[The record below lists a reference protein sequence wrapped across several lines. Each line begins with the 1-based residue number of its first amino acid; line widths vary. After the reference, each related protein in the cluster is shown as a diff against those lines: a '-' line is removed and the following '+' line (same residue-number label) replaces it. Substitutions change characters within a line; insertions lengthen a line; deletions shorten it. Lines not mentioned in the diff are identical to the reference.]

1 MSRANMRRRASL
13 VVPKR
18 DKPLFIHIFGRLHEG
33 AKSAERA
40 HHATL
45 GAEENKSRHS
55 PSEQSTSKGG
65 RHTKRWQKVRNI
77 PTKHAIQIEAKA
89 DRGRQN
95 VFHQPMEHAALTH
108 GTRCVDPRNTLFRRE
123 NLVKS
128 TRPPLRSKNR
138 RILHHC

>member
-18 DKPLFIHIFGRLHEG
+18 DKPPFIHIFGRLHEG

-45 GAEENKSRHS
+45 GAEGNKSRHS

-77 PTKHAIQIEAKA
+77 PTKHTIQIEAKA
-89 DRGRQN
+89 DRSRQN
-95 VFHQPMEHAALTH
+95 VLYRPTQHAASAD